1 MRSRRVPALLFLL
14 TLALAFAPAHSSG
27 RAPEEV
33 SPLPAFPGAHDLVVA
48 SWDQESGMPDHDV
61 LALARTRDRYLWIGT
76 RRGLS
81 RFDGTRF
88 TAYDNTTVAALPP
101 GRVTVLYEDSDA
113 TLWIGTDSGLAKRVG
128 DAFIRVPTE
137 GLTESSIRAIY
148 RDRQGTL
155 WVGTTG
161 GLGRWD
167 GQRFVPVQGPGDAV
181 LALAEDARGRLW
193 AGSYEAFLVEHD
205 QMTAAPSGPP
215 DNWIRAIHLDKAG
228 ALWLASET
236 GLMRVTNTTS
246 SLPPHRGEIVPFMDD
261 GHSVMVWTIAESRG
275 GTLWIG
281 TSGNG
286 LLRFDGK
293 RLVTAEINGLQ
304 GDPAVK
310 SLIAD
315 DEGNLWMGTA
325 EALVRLRQPLARTI
339 TRRDGL
345 SSSYAWALLIDQRG
359 AIWAGT
365 QGGGLNQVHNG
376 KVRVYGRSDG
386 LRGEIVVCLGLQRDG
401 TVWAATRPDG
411 LARIKDGRL
420 EDMTVALGLVGD
432 RVRAIHEDPQG
443 RLWFGTRD
451 RGLVRLENNRLVP
464 FPQAGSFAGEYLSQI
479 ETAQD
484 GSLWVV
490 ADSLARVTEGRV
502 TRFDESAGFIG
513 SIPYMILQ
521 DGSLTWIATDE
532 AGLVLLRDGHF
543 YSFQK
548 ACPEMMP
555 CLYNVIG
562 DELGYL
568 WLSGQ
573 FGLQR
578 VRRQDLLD
586 VADGKRATL
595 TLRSF
600 DKRDGL
606 ASTEFNSYCLPGAA
620 QDAGGRLWFPTAA
633 GLVSIDPR
641 EVVLQ
646 REAPPVHI
654 ERIVA
659 DESVW
664 PSPQSVVLPAGVHRL
679 QIDYAALAL
688 DSPDRTR
695 FRYQLEGVDP
705 RWVEADTDRSAN
717 YTNLRGGNYT
727 FRLQAFNVDGG
738 WTAPD
743 ATLSFAVERRLSEA
757 PWFLPL
763 IAVFVVAAGFAAHAW
778 RSRSL
783 RLRAARLELAVA
795 ERTSLLSEARDS
807 LEQRVQ
813 ERTEALAVE
822 LATRQRLEEQLV
834 QARLLERVGRLA
846 GGVAHDLNNLMTAVL
861 GVAELVDARSS
872 DTMVKDSMSR
882 IRLAGERAVSLT
894 QRLLGFARKQFSQPR
909 HLDAGVALKEMIPAL
924 RLLCRDDLALHV
936 ELVEK
941 DLGVFIDPLQFEQV
955 ITNLVANARDAL
967 PKGGTIEV
975 AIERRFL
982 STADLQDVAEVLPGE
997 YVQVRVIDHGIG
1009 MSEEVRQHLFEPFF
1023 TTKQP
1028 GQGTGLGLASCWG
1041 IVMQNHGSIRV
1052 DSAPGRG
1059 TTVLVLLPHV
1069 AQTQSRAVS

>member
-1 MRSRRVPALLFLL
+1 MRSRGVPALVFLVTL
-14 TLALAFAPAHSSG
+14 TLASALAHAGG
-27 RAPEEV
+27 RAPEEI

-88 TAYDNTTVAALPP
+88 TAFDNTTVAALPP
-101 GRVTVLYEDSDA
+101 GRVTVLYEDNDA

-128 DAFIRVPTE
+128 DTFVRVPSE

-155 WVGTTG
+155 WVGTTD

-167 GQRFVPVQGPGDAV
+167 GQRFVSIKGPGDAV

-193 AGSYEAFLVEHD
+193 AGSYGAFLVDHD
-205 QMTAAPSGPP
+205 QMTEAPSGPS

-228 ALWLASET
+228 ALWLASES
-236 GLMRVTNTTS
+236 GLMRVTNTAS
-246 SLPPHRGEIVPFMDD
+246 PLPPHRSEIVPFMDD
-261 GHSVMVWTIAESRG
+261 GHSLMVWTIAESRD

-286 LLRFDGK
+286 LLRFDG
-293 RLVTAEINGLQ
+293 RQLVTAEIDGLQ

-315 DEGNLWMGTA
+315 DEGSVWMGTA
-325 EALVRLRQPLARTI
+325 EALVRLREPLARTL

-376 KVRVYGRSDG
+376 KVRVYGRRDG

-401 TVWAATRPDG
+401 TVWAASRPDG

-420 EDMTVALGLVGD
+420 EDMTIALGLAGD
-432 RVRAIHEDPQG
+432 RVRSIHEDPQG

-451 RGLVRLENNRLVP
+451 RGLVQLVHDRLVP

-479 ETAQD
+479 SIAAD
-484 GSLWVV
+484 GSLWLV
-490 ADSLARVTEGRV
+490 ADDLVQVTDGRV
-502 TRFDESAGFIG
+502 TRLDAAAGFIG

-521 DGSLTWIATDE
+521 EGSLTWIATDE

-543 YSFQK
+543 TSFQK
-548 ACPEMMP
+548 ACPEIMP
-555 CLYNVIG
+555 CVYNVIG

-586 VADGKRATL
+586 VADGKRASL

-620 QDAGGRLWFPTAA
+620 HGSDGRLWFPTAA

-646 REAPPVHI
+646 REAPPVRI

-659 DESVW
+659 DDAVW
-664 PSPQSVVLPAGVHRL
+664 PSPQAVALPAGVHRL

-705 RWVEADTDRSAN
+705 RWVEAGTDRSAN

-727 FRLQAFNVDGG
+727 FRLRAFNVDGG
-738 WTAPD
+738 WTAPE
-743 ATLSFAVERRLSEA
+743 ATFSFAVERRLSEA

-763 IAVFVVAAGFAAHAW
+763 VAALLLASGFTAHAW

-783 RLRAARLELAVA
+783 RYRAARLELAVA
-795 ERTSLLSEARDS
+795 ERTLLLSEARDS

-822 LATRQRLEEQLV
+822 LAARQRLEEQLV

-872 DTMVKDSMSR
+872 DAMVKDSMSR
-882 IRLAGERAVSLT
+882 IRVAGERAVSLT
-894 QRLLGFARKQFSQPR
+894 QRLLGFARKQFSQPKQ
-909 HLDAGVALKEMIPAL
+909 LDAGAALKEMIPAL

-936 ELVEK
+936 ELAEK
-941 DLGVFIDPLQFEQV
+941 DLGVYIDPLQLEQV
-955 ITNLVANARDAL
+955 VTNLVANARDAL
-967 PKGGTIEV
+967 PKGGTIQIAV
-975 AIERRFL
+975 ERRAL
-982 STADLQDVAEVLPGE
+982 SAADLEGLSDSVPGE
-997 YVQVRVIDHGIG
+997 YVEVCVVDHGEG

-1059 TTVLVLLPHV
+1059 TTVSVLLPHA